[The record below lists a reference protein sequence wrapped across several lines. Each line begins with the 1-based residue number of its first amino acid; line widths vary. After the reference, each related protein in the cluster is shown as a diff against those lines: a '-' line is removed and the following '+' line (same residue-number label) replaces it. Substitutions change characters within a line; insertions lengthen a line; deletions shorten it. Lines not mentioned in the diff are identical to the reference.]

1 MSAIRTSEVS
11 AAGQSR
17 LPDIDQNPRFAGAAS
32 PYGHHVLQL
41 EGTVCRFGF
50 ETAWT
55 SSSRT
60 LNLAMRQGGKSLL
73 ISK

>member
-1 MSAIRTSEVS
+1 MNAPRSSIAQLFNSLSVS
-11 AAGQSR
+11 TLGMHFVANSLYQ
-17 LPDIDQNPRFAGAAS
+17 
-32 PYGHHVLQL
+32 
-41 EGTVCRFGF
+41 GTVRRLGF